1 MNVVSAPNP
10 WTTGMRGTSLSR
22 GRAGNGSSSMLAIIS
37 SVIFKVSVSGA
48 TGGAVG
54 GAAAEG
60 TTTGYGVHR
69 VTVQTPRAMAVVIS
83 ATPSQAS
90 GSQFVLTKPV
100 QITSPARA
108 ALAWPNT
115 TAGGT
120 PTPVARCRRRP
131 PRATQV
137 RSM

>member
-1 MNVVSAPNP
+1 MAANTASMNVVSAPNP

-37 SVIFKVSVSGA
+37 SVTFKVSVRGA
-48 TGGAVG
+48 AGGAVG

-69 VTVQTPRAMAVVIS
+69 VTVQTPREMAPVIS
-83 ATPSQAS
+83 ATPIQAS
-90 GSQFVLTKPV
+90 GSHFVLTKPA

-108 ALAWPNT
+108 ALAWLNT
-115 TAGGT
+115 T
-120 PTPVARCRRRP
+120 
-131 PRATQV
+131 
-137 RSM
+137 